1 MTKLPLYKLADE
13 YLAIAQLLADQEL
26 PDNVVTDTLE
36 GASGDIE
43 NKAWNTAALILQF
56 EGEAMMIK
64 EAEQRMANRRKS
76 LERRVE
82 WLRGYVLVQLIRT
95 GISEIDSPEFR
106 IFVRDNP
113 PKVVLDDEDA
123 IPKAFLHKETVI
135 TVLKA
140 DIRKALLDG
149 YEVAGAHL
157 EREKRLLIK

>member
-26 PDNVVTDTLE
+26 PDNVVADTLE

-56 EGEAMMIK
+56 EGEAAIIK
-64 EAEQRMANRRKS
+64 DAEQRMATRRKS
-76 LERRVE
+76 LEHRVE
-82 WLRGYVLVQLIRT
+82 WMRGYVLVQLIRT

-106 IFVRDNP
+106 IFVKDNP

-123 IPKAFLHKETVI
+123 IPKAYLHKETVI

-140 DIRKALLDG
+140 DIRKSLLDG
-149 YEVAGAHL
+149 KEVPGAHL